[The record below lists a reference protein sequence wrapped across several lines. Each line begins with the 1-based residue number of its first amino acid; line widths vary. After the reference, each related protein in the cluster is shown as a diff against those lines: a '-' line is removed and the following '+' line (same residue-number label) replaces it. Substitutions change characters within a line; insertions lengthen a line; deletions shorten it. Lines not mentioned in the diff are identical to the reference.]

1 MKKATLLAWLQEE
14 YRQWQALLDQIGA
27 ARMDQPGADGH
38 WSLKDLVA
46 HLTGW
51 QQRLNRQIEA
61 AHHNEPE
68 PPPPWPAHLQS
79 DEEINDWIYASNHE
93 RTVSEVLDESHQVC
107 QQLSAVI
114 AALPDDVRIET
125 VIAGGKEYYVV
136 WLGDKRFPPGE
147 FFYHFRDDHEPAIRA
162 WLERVPQ

>member
-1 MKKATLLAWLQEE
+1 MTKSELLHWLQEE
-14 YRQWQALLDQIGA
+14 YRQWQDLLAAIGSS
-27 ARMDQPGADGH
+27 RMEQPGADGH
-38 WSLKDLVA
+38 WSIKDLVA

-51 QQRLNRQIEA
+51 QYRLNSHIGA
-61 AHHNEPE
+61 AHRNEPE

-79 DEEINDWIYASNHE
+79 DDEINGWIYEANHE
-93 RTVSEVLDESHQVC
+93 RPTSAVLADSQQMF
-107 QQLSAVI
+107 QQLFTVMQ
-114 AALPDDVRIET
+114 ALPADVRTET

-162 WLERVPQ
+162 WLERAPQ